1 MWLSDVSSIIKDYH
15 LSYSKISGKYC
26 FIPSHYLYFIG
37 GKSVYTTFCKIYHST
52 SKCVGA
58 LPVSLTQISV
68 SICFASSTA
77 FALRSLAFLKRSMT
91 ISRVSLLVSITYS
104 FRYNC
109 KSSYFV
115 QITQELVKLL
125 SNHPKF
131 VLHIAQKHAIFV
143 LIRQHTCQSNKTKN
157 APSDR

>member
-1 MWLSDVSSIIKDYH
+1 MWLSDVSSK
-15 LSYSKISGKYC
+15 SKTITYL
-26 FIPSHYLYFIG
+26 IPKSVVNIALFSPNYLYFIG

-77 FALRSLAFLKRSMT
+77 FALRSLVFLKRSMT

-131 VLHIAQKHAIFV
+131 ALHIAQKHAIFV
-143 LIRQHTCQSNKTKN
+143 LIRQHPCQ
-157 APSDR
+157 